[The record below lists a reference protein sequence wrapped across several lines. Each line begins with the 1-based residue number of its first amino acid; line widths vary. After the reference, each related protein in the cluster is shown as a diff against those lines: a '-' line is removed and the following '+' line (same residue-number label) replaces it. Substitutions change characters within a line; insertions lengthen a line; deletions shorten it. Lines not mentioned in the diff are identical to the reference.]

1 MLILTPKNPWNGN
14 INVRKSWFEIR
25 EYDLKESEIKKF
37 ISVHRPIGGED
48 INNPKWLCTL

>member
-14 INVRKSWFEIR
+14 INVRKSWFEII
-25 EYDLKESEIKKF
+25 EYDLKEPEIKKF
-37 ISVHRPIGGED
+37 ISVQRPIGGED